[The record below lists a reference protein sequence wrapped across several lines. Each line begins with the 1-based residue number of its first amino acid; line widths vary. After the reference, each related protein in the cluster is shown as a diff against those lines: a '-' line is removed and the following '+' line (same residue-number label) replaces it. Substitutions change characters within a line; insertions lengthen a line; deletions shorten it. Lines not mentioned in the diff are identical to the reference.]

1 MPESSNTP
9 LYVRLATDAAQR
21 IDAAVAASGLT
32 KRQIV
37 EDAVRSHL
45 TDASRNFVVGRV
57 SLQEPLPD
65 VLTVGEAAALLRVE
79 EADVTAAAEAG
90 ELPGRRIG
98 SEWRFAREALMV
110 WLGAVSAPSS
120 TS

>member
-1 MPESSNTP
+1 MPESNTP

-21 IDAAVAASGLT
+21 IDAAVVASGLT

-45 TDASRNFVVGRV
+45 TDAGKGLVVGRA
-57 SLQEPLPD
+57 SLQEPMPQ
-65 VLTVGEAAALLRVE
+65 VLTVGEAAALLRVA
-79 EADVTAAAEAG
+79 EADVTTAAEAG

-98 SEWRFAREALMV
+98 GEWRFAREALMT
-110 WLGAVSAPSS
+110 WLGALGAPSA
-120 TS
+120 TG

>member
-45 TDASRNFVVGRV
+45 DAGRNFVVGRV
-57 SLQEPLPD
+57 ALQETLPD